1 MEAKIGFRGMLYFLA
16 GVAVTLAVTFGFLY
30 GQDARAASSC
40 SRTALE
46 AYNNAGDFPGPEFR
60 VAYQIPSC
68 IKSSG
73 YAIVSVGRLQSG
85 GISVTYKKK

>member
-1 MEAKIGFRGMLYFLA
+1 MLGFLA

-46 AYNNAGDFPGPEFR
+46 AFGSAGDIPGPEFR

-68 IKSSG
+68 IKSLG
-73 YAIVSVGRLQSG
+73 YTVDSVGRLQSG
-85 GISVTYKKK
+85 GISVTYKKN